1 MDIKRNKIKM
11 KRIVIVLLIFL
22 SFPVEKSY
30 GFFEEKIQVT
40 ILKNFSG
47 SEPYKKVE
55 IKTENEYFTNDG
67 ILFEKDSIIRGKVI
81 EIRDAKRAKTD
92 AYFICKIEEYTKPSQ
107 CNKIERLDNPLIAQS
122 ERYIKGEKLKTI
134 ESVSTTTA
142 SFLSPIPGI
151 SAGYYL
157 LKGMIKKEENENRIK
172 SGLHS
177 VYNNSII
184 SYVEKG
190 ANLNLKSGDLLYLK
204 LYPKDSKRAKKITEA
219 YKYREKYI
227 TD

>member
-1 MDIKRNKIKM
+1 M
-11 KRIVIVLLIFL
+11 KRIVILLLIFL
-22 SFPVEKSY
+22 SFSVEKSY
-30 GFFEEKIQVT
+30 GFFEEKIQVK

-47 SEPYKKVE
+47 SDPYKKVE
-55 IKTENEYFTNDG
+55 FKTENEYFTDDG

-107 CNKIERLDNPLIAQS
+107 CNKVERLDIPLIAQS
-122 ERYIKGEKLKTI
+122 ERYIKGEKIKTI
-134 ESVSTTTA
+134 ESLSTTTA
-142 SFLSPIPGI
+142 SFLCPIPGV
-151 SAGYYL
+151 APGYYL

-172 SGLHS
+172 SGLNS

-184 SYVEKG
+184 SYIEKG
-190 ANLNLKSGDLLYLK
+190 AKLNLKSGDLLYLK
-204 LYPKDSKRAKKITEA
+204 IYPQDSKKAKKINEK

-227 TD
+227 ID